1 MMRHNIGHPSV
12 GSKRRSRR
20 HQNYRHRL
28 PLALARRAARSRFL
42 ESKGTATL
50 QYYILSW

>member
-1 MMRHNIGHPSV
+1 MRHNIGHYSI
-12 GSKRRSRR
+12 GSKRRRR
-20 HQNYRHRL
+20 RRHRL

>member
-1 MMRHNIGHPSV
+1 MLADFLFDLHTV
-12 GSKRRSRR
+12 RRRR
-20 HQNYRHRL
+20 QQNCRHRL
-28 PLALARRAARSRFL
+28 PLAMARRAARSRFL